1 MSARRPP
8 MQTHGYEQ
16 TCNAACSYTNPEEW
30 VLDETGGEHG
40 SEGLTF
46 DMSGGAKGA
55 KQPLGRPLDGGVR
68 CLHRAHGGVL
78 PNAKGLGGGGRIAV
92 WPTS

>member
-1 MSARRPP
+1 

-55 KQPLGRPLDGGVR
+55 KRPLRRPLDGGVR
-68 CLHRAHGGVL
+68 PHVTPRDAALAIHWRL
-78 PNAKGLGGGGRIAV
+78 P
-92 WPTS
+92 

>member
-46 DMSGGAKGA
+46 DMSGGGKQAKLA
-55 KQPLGRPLDGGVR
+55 FGRPLDGRVR
-68 CLHRAHGGVL
+68 AQPHVGHLLRSR
-78 PNAKGLGGGGRIAV
+78 PNSLATKSAT
-92 WPTS
+92 PTLA